1 MAALPP
7 DEPSDMEN
15 LTDATYA
22 AEPVPLVTGLFPG
35 RDQALQATRA
45 VLERGYEA
53 CELNLVMSEETC
65 RRDFSENLAA
75 GLVKT
80 DAAGMAPPGAM
91 QVPNGS
97 VMVPGLDI
105 VVSGPLA
112 QALDAGGI
120 GGVAGGIAGAL
131 AGWGVDEEYVREY
144 DAGIRHGRILLAVQ
158 PHSEEDALYLDRSWK
173 ALHGQ
178 AVHH

>member
-1 MAALPP
+1 
-7 DEPSDMEN
+7 MEN

-35 RDQALQATRA
+35 RDQALQASRA
-45 VLERGYEA
+45 ALEHGYEA
-53 CELNLVMSEETC
+53 GELNLVMSEETC
-65 RRDFSENLAA
+65 RRDFAENQ
-75 GLVKT
+75 
-80 DAAGMAPPGAM
+80 AAGMVKSDEAGFAPSAL

-120 GGVAGGIAGAL
+120 GGVTGGIAGAL
-131 AGWGVDEEYVREY
+131 AGWGVDEEYVKEY
-144 DAGIRHGRILLAVQ
+144 DAGIRHGSILLAVQ
-158 PHSEEDALYLDRSWK
+158 PHSEEDALFLDRSWK